1 MGEINFCFG
10 HSISNILL
18 FSPFCEKG
26 KNDNLMGVGD
36 HKISMCVMNVNSHF
50 LNFISPGPTCPSL
63 KLGRL
68 QGMLLSVL
76 TKLLITHSAIH
87 LV

>member
-1 MGEINFCFG
+1 MGR
-10 HSISNILL
+10 
-18 FSPFCEKG
+18 
-26 KNDNLMGVGD
+26 GD

-50 LNFISPGPTCPSL
+50 LNFISPPGPTCQSL

-76 TKLLITHSAIH
+76 TKLITYPVIH
-87 LV
+87 LVQHQKKKC